1 MEKTCIYCGAPL
13 PEGAAFCHC
22 CAKNQL
28 PKKAI
33 RPPIPHVRHLFR
45 ATALAVC
52 AGLLLVP
59 TVRRTAAYPEASEP
73 SAPGLRL
80 AAETASS
87 EAASVQAETV
97 PEEVQLSEVIP
108 AELPEPAAS
117 FSFPDAVQDKLAALD
132 FDASSDALA
141 AAAEVREMLNTI
153 GTVVRQPDSAPNMRS
168 AYRYL
173 LDGKIAAQETT
184 AANGVRQFTLF
195 RDFEKGIPAYT
206 AYLKADGS
214 REDVYFYPDG
224 TAAARFQQAGDNGRY
239 EQILNYQSGSQSC
252 YRCRDNAQELVIL
265 YAPDNAQIITV
276 TANSRGTEYTVSNA
290 GGTVLQH
297 FTYPTGGSDSNDT

>member
-22 CAKNQL
+22 CARNQL

-33 RPPIPHVRHLFR
+33 RPPLPHVRHLFR
-45 ATALAVC
+45 AAALAVC

-80 AAETASS
+80 AAET
-87 EAASVQAETV
+87 ETV
-97 PEEVQLSEVIP
+97 PEEVQLSEVFP

-117 FSFPDAVQDKLAALD
+117 FSFPEAVQSKLSALD

-184 AANGVRQFTLF
+184 AANGARQFTLF

-214 REDVYFYPDG
+214 REDVYFYPDR
-224 TAAARFQQAGDNGRY
+224 TAAARFQQARDNGRY
-239 EQILNYQSGSQSC
+239 EQILYYQSGSQSC

>member
-22 CAKNQL
+22 CAGNQL

-33 RPPIPHVRHLFR
+33 RPPLPHVRHLFR
-45 ATALAVC
+45 AAALAVC

-80 AAETASS
+80 AAET
-87 EAASVQAETV
+87 ETV
-97 PEEVQLSEVIP
+97 PEEVQLSEVFP

-117 FSFPDAVQDKLAALD
+117 FSFPEAVQSKLSALD

-184 AANGVRQFTLF
+184 AANGARQFTLF
-195 RDFEKGIPAYT
+195 RDFEKGILAYT

-239 EQILNYQSGSQSC
+239 EQILYYQSGSQSC

>member
-1 MEKTCIYCGAPL
+1 MEKKCIYCGAPL

-28 PKKAI
+28 SKKAM
-33 RPPIPHVRHLFR
+33 RPPLPHVRRLFR
-45 ATALAVC
+45 TAALAVC

-59 TVRRTAAYPEASEP
+59 TVRRTAAYPDASEP
-73 SAPGLRL
+73 SAPETSLITE
-80 AAETASS
+80 AAVS
-87 EAASVQAETV
+87 EAAPVQTEAV
-97 PEEVQLSEVIP
+97 PEEVPLSEVFP
-108 AELPEPAAS
+108 AEIPEPAAS
-117 FSFPDAVQDKLAALD
+117 FSFPEAVQSKLSALD

-153 GTVVRQPDSAPNMRS
+153 GTVVHQPDSAPNMRS

-173 LDGKIAAQETT
+173 LDGKIVAQETAT
-184 AANGVRQFTLF
+184 ANGSRQFTLF
-195 RDFEKGIPAYT
+195 RDFDKEILAYT

-214 REDVYFYPDG
+214 REDVCFYPDG
-224 TAAARFQQAGDNGRY
+224 TAAVRIQQAGGNGRY
-239 EQILNYQSGSQSC
+239 EQILYYKDGSQSC
-252 YRCRDNAQELVIL
+252 YRCRDDAQELVIL
-265 YAPDNAQIITV
+265 YAPDNTQIITV
-276 TANSRGTEYTVSNA
+276 TANGQGTEYTVSNA

>member
-1 MEKTCIYCGAPL
+1 MEKKCVYCGAPL

-22 CAKNQL
+22 CARNQL
-28 PKKAI
+28 SKKAI
-33 RPPIPHVRHLFR
+33 HPPIPHVRHLFR
-45 ATALAVC
+45 AAALAVC

-73 SAPGLRL
+73 SAPETGLITE
-80 AAETASS
+80 AAVS
-87 EAASVQAETV
+87 EAAPVQTEAV
-97 PEEVQLSEVIP
+97 PEEVRLSEVFP
-108 AELPEPAAS
+108 AEIPEPAAS
-117 FSFPDAVQDKLAALD
+117 FSLPEAVQSKLSALD
-132 FDASSDALA
+132 FDTSSDALA

-184 AANGVRQFTLF
+184 AANGGRQFTLF
-195 RDFEKGIPAYT
+195 RDFEKGILAYT

-224 TAAARFQQAGDNGRY
+224 TAAARIQQAGDNGRY
-239 EQILNYQSGSQSC
+239 EQVLYYKDGSQSR
-252 YRCRDNAQELVIL
+252 YRCRDDAQELVIL
-265 YAPDNAQIITV
+265 YAPDNTQTVTV
-276 TANSRGTEYTVSNA
+276 TANGRGTEYTVSNA

>member
-22 CAKNQL
+22 CARNQL

-33 RPPIPHVRHLFR
+33 RPPLPHVRHLFR

-80 AAETASS
+80 AAET
-87 EAASVQAETV
+87 ETV
-97 PEEVQLSEVIP
+97 PEEVLLSEVFP

-117 FSFPDAVQDKLAALD
+117 FSFPEAVQDKLAALD
-132 FDASSDALA
+132 FDASSDAFA

-184 AANGVRQFTLF
+184 AANGARQFTLF
-195 RDFEKGIPAYT
+195 RDFE
-206 AYLKADGS
+206 
-214 REDVYFYPDG
+214 
-224 TAAARFQQAGDNGRY
+224 
-239 EQILNYQSGSQSC
+239 
-252 YRCRDNAQELVIL
+252 
-265 YAPDNAQIITV
+265 
-276 TANSRGTEYTVSNA
+276 
-290 GGTVLQH
+290 
-297 FTYPTGGSDSNDT
+297 

>member
-22 CAKNQL
+22 CARNQL

-33 RPPIPHVRHLFR
+33 RPPVPHVRHLFR
-45 ATALAVC
+45 AAALAFC

-73 SAPGLRL
+73 SAPETGL
-80 AAETASS
+80 AVEAASS
-87 EAASVQAETV
+87 EAAAVQTEAV

-117 FSFPDAVQDKLAALD
+117 FSFPEAVQDKLAALD

-141 AAAEVREMLNTI
+141 AAAEVREMLRSI
-153 GTVVRQPDSAPNMRS
+153 GTVVRQPSSAPNMRA

-184 AANGVRQFTLF
+184 AANGGQQFTLF
-195 RDFEKGIPAYT
+195 RDFEKGILAYT
-206 AYLKADGS
+206 ACLKADGS

-239 EQILNYQSGSQSC
+239 EQILYYQDGSQSC
-252 YRCRDNAQELVIL
+252 YRCRDDAQELVIL
-265 YAPDNAQIITV
+265 YAPGNAQIITV
-276 TANSRGTEYTVSNA
+276 TANGQGTEYTVSNA

-297 FTYPTGGSDSNDT
+297 FAYPTGGSDSKDT